1 MISTTTLVLPG
12 YANSGSGHWQT
23 LWEARDPSFVRVAMP
38 DWDHP
43 ERDAWCETLDETV
56 AATPCG
62 PLCLAAHS
70 LGCLTAVHW
79 ALRVAD
85 AAQLDKIAGALLVAV
100 PDPSG
105 PGFPRDALGYED
117 VPLAPL
123 PFPSIVVASSDDL
136 YGTLPFAE
144 RCAQAWGSRL
154 VNIGPRGHINAESG
168 LGDWEEGRRW
178 LVVRRLSAI
187 GAWALALRHL
197 RHLRQDA
204 NNCQRPPADPQMGN
218 YRID

>member
-178 LVVRRLSAI
+178 LASFVA
-187 GAWALALRHL
+187 
-197 RHLRQDA
+197 
-204 NNCQRPPADPQMGN
+204 
-218 YRID
+218 